1 MGFPF
6 TKVPFGVACCVFYH
20 HDSAPK
26 FPSYW
31 LNVRDPKGKTFE
43 QVPIGLKDCDYWASW
58 WLNQPIWNIHIRQIG
73 SFPQVRGK
81 NENIW
86 NHHLV
91 TICSYISC
99 ALSTTTGQLAI
110 DFRIKINQVF
120 RYCTSDCEEI
130 TVGEWVEFHNFY
142 RWKQIM
148 YNNHFRDYLKC
159 SRCSV
164 THKKKK
170 HLQHNV
176 VMFCWTDR
184 YLLVLELNNMSKYFS
199 VFLSDHKGNKQ
210 IGHLN
215 VLLVVAWK

>member
-6 TKVPFGVACCVFYH
+6 TKVLFGVACCVFYH

-31 LNVRDPKGKTFE
+31 LNVRDPKGNTFE

-148 YNNHFRDYLKC
+148 IISGITWNVADAAWL
-159 SRCSV
+159 
-164 THKKKK
+164 KKKTSTARR
-170 HLQHNV
+170 
-176 VMFCWTDR
+176 CD
-184 YLLVLELNNMSKYFS
+184 
-199 VFLSDHKGNKQ
+199 
-210 IGHLN
+210 
-215 VLLVVAWK
+215 VLLNWSISVGLGVE